1 MSEGSII
8 EGMARPTVI
17 RNEAILEAARDVF
30 LERGILATSAE
41 VAQRAGVSE
50 GSIFKR
56 FKTKAELF
64 RAAMGVD
71 LEDVLPALKSLAEQA
86 GTRTVEQNLAEAGI
100 ETVLFFER
108 VMPII
113 MMSWSN
119 PKLPGCPPGYS
130 STSEPPPLR
139 AHRHVA
145 QYLSAELRLGRI
157 HTGQPDVIARAFLG
171 SLSHYV
177 FSEMLAQ
184 SCGGSPIGLERRSD
198 QRPSMEREHFVRGFV
213 RVLVSG
219 MERTSETTAS
229 APPRPGRAARAG
241 QTAPPPALAAA
252 R

>member
-1 MSEGSII
+1 
-8 EGMARPTVI
+8 MARPTVI
-17 RNEAILEAARDVF
+17 RNEAILDAARQVF

-64 RAAMGVD
+64 RAAMGVN
-71 LEDVLPALKSLAEQA
+71 LEDVLPALKNLVERV
-86 GTRTVEQNLAEAGI
+86 GTRTVEENLAEAGI

-139 AHRHVA
+139 AQRHIA
-145 QYLSAELRLGRI
+145 DYLSAEQRLGRLRSG
-157 HTGQPDVIARAFLG
+157 HAEVIARAYLG

-177 FSEMLAQ
+177 FTELLAE
-184 SCGGSPIGLERRSD
+184 SCRGAPLGLERGAER
-198 QRPSMEREHFVRGFV
+198 RPSIHREAYVRGFV
-213 RVLVSG
+213 RVLVAG
-219 MERTSETTAS
+219 MERAEEPAVAS
-229 APPRPGRAARAG
+229 ARASRPPRATRADPGA
-241 QTAPPPALAAA
+241 PALVAAG